1 MTRRNAAEARALVE
15 ASLAASAGDDGIDRA
30 IIGDPVPAGD
40 YWVFFYQG
48 RAYLD
53 DDDLDAMLVGNGPI
67 VVPPEGELFA
77 LSVTGDIDAQI
88 SELTDRSR

>member
-1 MTRRNAAEARALVE
+1 MTRRDVVEARSLVE
-15 ASLAASAGDDGIDRA
+15 AALAESAGGDGIDRA

-48 RAYLD
+48 RAFLEE
-53 DDDLDAMLVGNGPI
+53 DDLDAMLVGNGPI

-77 LSVTGDIDAQI
+77 LSVADDIDAQI
-88 SELTDRSR
+88 SRLTDRSR